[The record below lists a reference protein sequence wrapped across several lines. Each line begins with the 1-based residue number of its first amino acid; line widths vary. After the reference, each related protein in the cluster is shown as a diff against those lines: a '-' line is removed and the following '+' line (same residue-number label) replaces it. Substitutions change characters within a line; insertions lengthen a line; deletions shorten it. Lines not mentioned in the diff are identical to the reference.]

1 MCFMSSTATQAEIDA
16 HKEVIINKLTSI
28 KKPILIEKCMDLI
41 LSQITATFNEELNEI
56 FSDYFERKQH
66 DPLDAVPVEKSLK
79 KYFES
84 ICPDIIL
91 LESENPTSYQSD
103 LGCCLPCS
111 CITLGGNRAIK
122 EYKSSPSD
130 NRLIRTIRWE
140 DSVWDLWAGYTDI
153 ESLGKKVLE
162 DFEYNGKNL
171 IEYDSLEGFICQIM
185 INQFNNGSVVLT
197 KQRISKSIRSLG
209 MIIGDNDGGFDLN
222 KLHVSNSM
230 DTVILLFAQI
240 EHYYQNRRVVNVLES
255 VAGRKESSASL
266 ASIQETIITLKAAA
280 ENFKYG
286 SIAYLTLKSI
296 MYKIGYF
303 YLLFATKTQLE
314 INQAN
319 IYDVIDAARNK
330 FIKGTSTTPSETSN
344 TRNYMLLAKYTR
356 NFLMRLLS
364 MDLNEKNLKIQLDL
378 DETLV
383 ETIIELFKKGTS
395 IDLTDKRYLHQ
406 KAVIGHRLP
415 NKL

>member
-395 IDLTDKRYLHQ
+395 IDLTEKRYLHQ